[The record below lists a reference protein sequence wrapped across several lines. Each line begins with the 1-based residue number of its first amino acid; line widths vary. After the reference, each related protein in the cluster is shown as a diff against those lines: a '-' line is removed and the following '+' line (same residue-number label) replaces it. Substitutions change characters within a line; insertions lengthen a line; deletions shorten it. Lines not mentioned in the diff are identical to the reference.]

1 MYRICLWGAVTT
13 ATRARNTCNNAET
26 VTEAL
31 IFVHLSLSTIK
42 RSGNESSIITDTQF
56 LHLCNLDLF
65 WDNRSTFCCRVKKM
79 VLNQNWENEY
89 TVHSVD
95 ICILFSCSD
104 WLLQFCSA
112 ACVGPGD
119 TAELH
124 PMLHS
129 DFCFKMHFSRM
140 HDQTLLLFLN
150 KFYQS
155 TLRTNETRSAS
166 RLK

>member
-1 MYRICLWGAVTT
+1 MQLLFDSPFPTQCSSLQILLASVHNLWRCRICLWGAVTT

-42 RSGNESSIITDTQF
+42 CSGNESSIITDTQF

-104 WLLQFCSA
+104 WLLQCCMCRPRWHCRA
-112 ACVGPGD
+112 APN
-119 TAELH
+119 APL
-124 PMLHS
+124 
-129 DFCFKMHFSRM
+129 R
-140 HDQTLLLFLN
+140 LLLQNAF
-150 KFYQS
+150 F
-155 TLRTNETRSAS
+155 
-166 RLK
+166 

>member
-42 RSGNESSIITDTQF
+42 CSGNESSIITDTQF

-65 WDNRSTFCCRVKKM
+65 WDNRSTFCCRVKRM

-95 ICILFSCSD
+95 ICILFSCSV
-104 WLLQFCSA
+104 WLRAAVLHVSAQVTLQSCTQCST
-112 ACVGPGD
+112 P
-119 TAELH
+119 T
-124 PMLHS
+124 
-129 DFCFKMHFSRM
+129 
-140 HDQTLLLFLN
+140 
-150 KFYQS
+150 
-155 TLRTNETRSAS
+155 SAS
-166 RLK
+166 KCIFLGCMTRHYCCSLINWNSLKVR

>member
-65 WDNRSTFCCRVKKM
+65 WDNRSTFCCRVKMM

-89 TVHSVD
+89 TEHSVD
-95 ICILFSCSD
+95 IMIYIQ
-104 WLLQFCSA
+104 LLSLAACCSA

-150 KFYQS
+150 KFHQS

-166 RLK
+166 QLK

>member
-1 MYRICLWGAVTT
+1 MSIDNLWRCRICLWGAVTT

-65 WDNRSTFCCRVKKM
+65 WDNRSTFCCRVKMM

-89 TVHSVD
+89 TEHSVD
-95 ICILFSCSD
+95 IMIYIQ
-104 WLLQFCSA
+104 LLSLAACCSA
-112 ACVGPGD
+112 AV
-119 TAELH
+119 LH
-124 PMLHS
+124 VS
-129 DFCFKMHFSRM
+129 A
-140 HDQTLLLFLN
+140 QVTL
-150 KFYQS
+150 QS
-155 TLRTNETRSAS
+155 CTQCSTPTSAS
-166 RLK
+166 KCIFLGCMTRHYCCSLINSIKVR